1 MYDYLALPL
10 IEVEEAY
17 VEEVDLDEKAMF
29 QDTSTIGLDTSTIG
43 LVDNVDVGY
52 E

>member
-10 IEVEEAY
+10 IEVEEID
-17 VEEVDLDEKAMF
+17 VEEIDLDEKAMF
-29 QDTSTIGLDTSTIG
+29 QETSTIELPG
-43 LVDNVDVGY
+43 NADVRR